1 MAYLK
6 DTSNLLANPGLLPNI
21 RNEVNTLF
29 HAVSFLRKRH
39 MAGDPHDKYII
50 RRYASTV
57 NGVLQMFPGCALS
70 YDMEPIRRPWFVKAL
85 QHPGR
90 LVLTE
95 PYLDAAG
102 AGYIVTLAH
111 TIHEGGVHHSAPIA
125 VVAIDVTVGFLYK
138 LLLAADP
145 ACGSEPSVKCF
156 LMEDAGFV
164 LAHPSVL
171 DPLVSIKT
179 SRRPLEHVTHIESY
193 MANDILHHRALVQKQ
208 LCVNYANRKRQR
220 SYRFNT
226 SLTEVLT
233 NRVHGERTKY
243 QLTAVAGTNV
253 FVAWL
258 NATNDGGAFC
268 PCSTLD
274 RICLNCNRMEAKICE
289 CPCECPLFVNDDDD
303 DGGGVGD
310 TDGESSNDATV
321 VCASRPEQVVALDG
335 WALDVDQKLQ
345 TCTDFNCEMYA
356 THNDCLGE
364 LRGFSL
370 RGH

>member
-6 DTSNLLANPGLLPNI
+6 DTTSLLANPGLLPSI
-21 RNEVNTLF
+21 RVEVNTLF
-29 HAVSFLRKRH
+29 QAVTYLKKRH
-39 MAGDPHDKYII
+39 LAGDPHDKYII

-57 NGVLQMFPGCALS
+57 NGVLQMYPGCVLS
-70 YDMEPIRRPWFVKAL
+70 YDLEPIRRPWFVKAL
-85 QHPGR
+85 LHPGR
-90 LVLTE
+90 LILTE
-95 PYLDAAG
+95 PYLDAGG

-111 TIHEGGVHHSAPIA
+111 TLHESKHHSAPIA

-145 ACGSEPSVKCF
+145 NCGSVPSVKCF

-171 DPLVSIKT
+171 DPLTASKS

-193 MANDILHHRALVQKQ
+193 MANDILHHRGLVEKR

-220 SYRFNT
+220 YYRFNT

-243 QLTAVAGTNV
+243 QLTAVPGTNV

-289 CPCECPLFVNDDDD
+289 CPCECPLFVNDDDEGYGSASEVAD
-303 DGGGVGD
+303 DETSPAAMTPTQVM
-310 TDGESSNDATV
+310 E
-321 VCASRPEQVVALDG
+321 VCANRPEQVVALDG
-335 WALDVDQKLQ
+335 WAVDVDREMQ
-345 TCTDFNCEMYA
+345 TCNDINCESYA
-356 THNDCLGE
+356 TQNDCLGE
-364 LRGFSL
+364 F
-370 RGH
+370 